1 MGVHIADVTHFVK
14 PDTALDTE
22 ASDRCTTVYLTD
34 KRIDMVPELLGSNLC
49 SLRSNVDR
57 LAFSVL
63 WYVVLWC
70 MFFHPYVCVCA
81 CNCYGADF

>member
-1 MGVHIADVTHFVK
+1 MPPPPLQVGVHIADVTHFVK
-14 PDTALDTE
+14 PDTALDAE
-22 ASDRCTTVYLTD
+22 AADRCTTVYLTD

-63 WYVVLWC
+63 W
-70 MFFHPYVCVCA
+70 CA
-81 CNCYGADF
+81 P